1 MKSIKLLLAI
11 LLATLF
17 NGCYKGPSTYEV
29 WKKNNDISIGM
40 KLYKAE
46 TLYKAEGKKKV
57 YDKNHYIYIIEHP
70 KNCIFGY
77 LVKKND
83 KKRIRVDWVIISGK
97 EYCKERQATV
107 LIQ

>member
-1 MKSIKLLLAI
+1 MKSSKLLLTI

-17 NGCYKGPSTYEV
+17 NGCYRGPATYEV
-29 WKKNNDISIGM
+29 WKSNNDISLGM
-40 KLYKAE
+40 KLYKEE
-46 TLYKAEGKKKV
+46 TLYVTEGKKKV
-57 YDKNHYIYIIEHP
+57 YDKNHYIYIIEYP

-83 KKRIRVDWVIISGK
+83 KKRIRIDWVIISGK
-97 EYCKERQATV
+97 EYCKERQATT

>member
-1 MKSIKLLLAI
+1 MKIRNISLMLI
-11 LLATLF
+11 LLVGLS
-17 NGCYKGPSTYEV
+17 GCRTGPATYEV

-46 TLYKAEGKKKV
+46 TLYKTEGKKKV

-83 KKRIRVDWVIISGK
+83 KQRIRVDRVIISGK